1 MIQDR
6 WTVYAYFGLDRD
18 EISWHKS
25 PEVAQ
30 NVAREYTNQH
40 DRPTSVDL
48 NIVQVSRHGAELIDS
63 DPDLWAFLPRR
74 NPQQ

>member
-6 WTVYAYFGLDRD
+6 WTVYAHFGLDRD

-48 NIVQVSRHGAELIDS
+48 NIPAIWYSFCPIYHHIMLS
-63 DPDLWAFLPRR
+63 LMSSYS
-74 NPQQ
+74 